1 MNNPTYCVTGI
12 SQENGIGRN
21 KTVQFQIYENNPPMI
36 GSHYYSRE
44 LGCGVLVQNVTKI
57 GG

>member
-21 KTVQFQIYENNPPMI
+21 KTVQFQIYENNPPI
-36 GSHYYSRE
+36 IAHYYSRE

>member
-1 MNNPTYCVTGI
+1 MNKPTYCVTGI

-21 KTVQFQIYENNPPMI
+21 KTVQFPIYENNPPMI

-44 LGCGVLVQNVTKI
+44 LGCGVLVQNVIKL
-57 GG
+57 